1 MRFSGHL
8 ETQCGTEQREQE
20 GPGCSSYLY
29 NLFLGPSKSVGFAR
43 PTFLPLESGDGGA
56 GVVKFKDSK
65 TQDRGFVGG
74 AVVKNP
80 PADIGHTG
88 SNPGPGRSHMPRSS

>member
-1 MRFSGHL
+1 MRMRFSGHL
-8 ETQCGTEQREQE
+8 ETQCGTEEREQE

-29 NLFLGPSKSVGFAR
+29 NLFLAPSKSVGFAR

-65 TQDRGFVGG
+65 TGTDIQEVFLKGPFSRG
-74 AVVKNP
+74 
-80 PADIGHTG
+80 
-88 SNPGPGRSHMPRSS
+88 